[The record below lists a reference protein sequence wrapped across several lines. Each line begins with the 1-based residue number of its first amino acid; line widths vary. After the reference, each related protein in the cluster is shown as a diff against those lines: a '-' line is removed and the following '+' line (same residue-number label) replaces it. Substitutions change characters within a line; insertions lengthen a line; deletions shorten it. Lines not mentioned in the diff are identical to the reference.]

1 MLGKKQL
8 VIVLISGMVTFFLI
22 ALFMYMIYIQSKPNQ
37 VKIDPIVQSEK
48 IETII
53 EEKQIVM
60 AQQVQKI
67 LPSTN
72 VMFEIVDQFGIVSH
86 SENYSGVNW
95 KDATKIQIK
104 QMFPDYQITKFE
116 EDQVILTKLIERQ
129 ITPNYILTINKENI
143 IIAIDRNGHRI
154 FYRDTGLG
162 KRDVSDKLYHILQE
176 GISITMEQKEA
187 ILRDSDELYVILQ
200 EHDE

>member
-95 KDATKIQIK
+95 KDTTKIQIK

>member
-8 VIVLISGMVTFFLI
+8 VIVLISGMVAFFLI
-22 ALFMYMIYIQSKPNQ
+22 ALFMYMIYIQLKPNQ